1 LKTETP
7 RTLPLETPQ
16 GDVPGETFP
25 PPPPPAPTELTVCFW
40 WCFHCLNSTRIQK
53 AKEPQ
58 KDILSNA
65 ECGRKTLKMPTRV
78 GMEKTAK
85 KNLLPYKDCE
95 KKRNTLFSKSFGRK
109 ILSNFN
115 LP

>member
-1 LKTETP
+1 VWQKNTENANK
-7 RTLPLETPQ
+7 
-16 GDVPGETFP
+16 GGYGK
-25 PPPPPAPTELTVCFW
+25 
-40 WCFHCLNSTRIQK
+40 NS
-53 AKEPQ
+53 
-58 KDILSNA
+58 
-65 ECGRKTLKMPTRV
+65 
-78 GMEKTAK
+78 K